1 MGRTGH
7 QFKMADPSFDF
18 VAFVAFLIF
27 ITVEKSL
34 SDGYSAIRYSNNRG
48 PSMEIMCFAYTT
60 Q

>member
-1 MGRTGH
+1 
-7 QFKMADPSFDF
+7 MADPSFDF

-48 PSMEIMCFAYTT
+48 PGMEIMCFANTT